1 MKRLIAFAAAMLS
14 LCLPLAACG
23 GSSAVDSSASSAVAP
38 TAQPT
43 AEPTPEPTAEPYE
56 ANVLTGEKKDADYPE
71 GQRITGIMI
80 NNIVQARPQ
89 RGLSKADILV
99 EIKVEGGITRF
110 MPLFVDYKDIGEFGP
125 IRSGRDQ
132 FFQLLLPF
140 NGLYVHEGQSVVMDE
155 YERNYEYKD
164 LNIGDAGNW
173 GYRDNDR
180 VNWAGS
186 TRSSGLKYEHTLYAT
201 SDDLQAVIEKRGTDM
216 NRTYNST
223 FFNFVNYNDPA
234 RDLTNSLDSAY
245 SDKYGP
251 IVSDGEYVEIEH
263 SQSYKTR
270 FNYDA
275 ASNTYK
281 MQMYYYPD
289 GSWRDTIDEAAGN
302 AQLDFTNVIVLYTD
316 IHVYPGHEKTD
327 LQCVEYGNGGIG
339 YYCYGGKCEK
349 IFWQKGSP
357 LEALQLY
364 YVTEDGQC
372 SDTPL
377 DVNVGKSYLTVVDLD
392 DAGNFVHS
400 AANAG

>member
-23 GSSAVDSSASSAVAP
+23 GSSAVDSSASSAAAP

-43 AEPTPEPTAEPYE
+43 AEPTPEPTPEPYE

-80 NNIVQARPQ
+80 NNIVDARPQ

-173 GYRDNDR
+173 GYRDNGR

-186 TRSSGLKYEHTLYAT
+186 TRGNGLAYEHTLYAT

-263 SQSYKTR
+263 SQRDKTR

-281 MQMYYYPD
+281 MQMYY
-289 GSWRDTIDEAAGN
+289 
-302 AQLDFTNVIVLYTD
+302 
-316 IHVYPGHEKTD
+316 
-327 LQCVEYGNGGIG
+327 
-339 YYCYGGKCEK
+339 
-349 IFWQKGSP
+349 
-357 LEALQLY
+357 
-364 YVTEDGQC
+364 
-372 SDTPL
+372 
-377 DVNVGKSYLTVVDLD
+377 
-392 DAGNFVHS
+392 
-400 AANAG
+400 